1 MLKVFFLIFD
11 PGATWEK
18 IARKK
23 RGWFFILLT
32 YLVPMILL
40 VTVVE
45 GWSIREY
52 GKWQPK
58 YNIFKKFTVPE
69 ITAFEVTQAVAL
81 LAIVFI
87 AALLLHVAGNTFHG
101 KRAYRASF
109 AVVAYG
115 FSPLLLTRLLDV
127 APMMNQWASWA
138 LGIGLMIWI
147 LYQGIPRVLEPDP
160 THTFGIYITAIIIIV
175 LTSGVAR
182 VFATMFLQGEV
193 SNRHSWFIQWLAQ
206 SGFIQR
212 LAHYF
217 Q

>member
-1 MLKVFFLIFD
+1 MFKVFFLIFD

-18 IARKK
+18 IAQKK

-40 VTVVE
+40 VTVAE
-45 GWSIREY
+45 GWSLEKF
-52 GKWQPK
+52 GKWQPRFDRYK
-58 YNIFKKFTVPE
+58 QFSLPE
-69 ITAFEVTQAVAL
+69 IKAFETIQAVVL
-81 LAIVFI
+81 LAMVFL

-101 KRAYRASF
+101 KRTYRQAF

-115 FSPLLLTRLLDV
+115 FSPLLLARLLDV
-127 APMMNQWASWA
+127 APQMNAWTSWA

-160 THTFGIYITAIIIIV
+160 THTFGIYLTAIIVMV
-175 LTSGVAR
+175 LISGVAR
-182 VFATMFLQGEV
+182 VFATMYLQGEV
-193 SNRHSWFIQWLAQ
+193 SNRHSWFIEWLAKN
-206 SGFIQR
+206 
-212 LAHYF
+212 F

>member
-40 VTVVE
+40 VTAAE
-45 GWSIREY
+45 GWSIHEY

-58 YNIFKKFTVPE
+58 FDRFKSFIDPVTKNYPE
-69 ITAFEVTQAVAL
+69 LKAFESAQAVAL
-81 LAIVFI
+81 LAMVFI

-109 AVVAYG
+109 AVIAYG
-115 FSPLLLTRLLDV
+115 FSPVLLTRLLDV

-193 SNRHSWFIQWLAQ
+193 SNRHSWFIQRIAQ
-206 SGFIQR
+206 F
-212 LAHYF
+212 F